1 MHLKC
6 PHCSTVLNVT
16 SPAGTQVQCPT
27 CQGVFVVPQ
36 VTPQPAAPQV
46 GPVITPKTPGSKPPK
61 KKAPANANQADGTEG
76 AEGEEELEGREIPW
90 DLILKITKVVVIPM
104 CLAVVL
110 FLVLVGAGILEI
122 GSDEIVDDTPY
133 VNDGVANSGNQ
144 IQDVMEAGEKGDI
157 YVKWIPAKNSATMQG
172 FKVKVNHVD
181 WGEVRGRDEA
191 GELVT
196 SNGRPYM
203 NVYLELANRSDKTF
217 QFKSWYGNEFTTQNG
232 AIRTAQLSDD
242 DKNMYYPLK
251 FDDLADLKWWT
262 PSKTFDPL
270 EEGTDCIVFDV
281 PEDFDP
287 NKVEN
292 LYLDLPGEAVGQ
304 SGSYRFKIPKSM
316 IQGL

>member
-16 SPAGTQVQCPT
+16 SPGGTQVQCPT
-27 CQGVFVVPQ
+27 CQGLFVVPQ
-36 VTPQPAAPQV
+36 ATPQVNA
-46 GPVITPKTPGSKPPK
+46 PVITPREPGSKPLR
-61 KKAPANANQADGTEG
+61 KKAQAKTDQGEG
-76 AEGEEELEGREIPW
+76 AEGDEGEEVESGGIPI
-90 DLILKITKVVVIPM
+90 DLILKIAKVVVLPIV
-104 CLAVVL
+104 LAVVL
-110 FLVLVGAGILEI
+110 FFGLVAVGILEI
-122 GSDEIVDDTPY
+122 GPADDIVDESPY
-133 VNDGVANSGNQ
+133 IDDGVANSGNQ
-144 IQDVMEAGEKGDI
+144 IQDVMEANEKGDI
-157 YVKWIPAKNSATMQG
+157 YVNWVPAKNSATMEG
-172 FKVKVNHVD
+172 FKVKINHVD
-181 WGEVRGRDEA
+181 WGEVRGRDEG

-203 NVYLELANRSDKTF
+203 NVYLELSNRSDKTF
-217 QFKSWYGNEFTTQNG
+217 EFKSWYGNQFTAQNG

-262 PSKTFDPL
+262 PEKTFQPA
-270 EEGTDCIVFDV
+270 EEGTDAIVFDV

-287 NKVEN
+287 SKVEN
-292 LYLDLPGEAVGQ
+292 LYLDLPGEAIGR